1 VGAWRIERLLASIHR
16 LMTHLVGFED
26 ACCAFEPKDLL
37 DAFPIFAK
45 PVVEIRTT
53 ADVTMLE
60 PPMRFVPRLLVC
72 PAATVWCTILKQIGT
87 ILFEGGLIVL
97 GNQDI
102 VSTSRCTRAQ
112 NARCVCIAS
121 KVKMR
126 PVTRCGVNNGLS
138 ATLLMLFFLH
148 ITTPQDDASG
158 HLITTELMHRMRL
171 RTGGR
176 DQFCHQ

>member
-1 VGAWRIERLLASIHR
+1 
-16 LMTHLVGFED
+16 MTHLVGFED

-37 DAFPIFAK
+37 DSFPIFAK

-60 PPMRFVPRLLVC
+60 PPMRFVPRLRVC
-72 PAATVWCTILKQIGT
+72 PAATVWCAILKQIGT

-102 VSTSRCTRAQ
+102 VSPKPMHPCTERALRMHRIQ
-112 NARCVCIAS
+112 GENAPCDQVRS
-121 KVKMR
+121 QQR
-126 PVTRCGVNNGLS
+126 LERTD
-138 ATLLMLFFLH
+138 LMLFFLH
-148 ITTPQDDASG
+148 IAMPQDDASG

-171 RTGGR
+171 PAWWPRSVLPSIAR
-176 DQFCHQ
+176 WA